1 MHGFGRSEQAE
12 AEQSKATAQRLP
24 PSLAKLPRSM
34 EERKGGTREDDVGRS
49 VGRSVGRARLERNEG
64 SNGTTTD
71 QTSSHFPKQEP
82 VHTVPSPAPGRWQ
95 RQLLL
100 ALPGGMRRGGGR
112 LRAMHVDERP
122 ETETYIER
130 RRSNKTTRYI
140 VGTSFCSFY
149 STTM

>member
-1 MHGFGRSEQAE
+1 MTTSERWRAKCTASADQSRQR
-12 AEQSKATAQRLP
+12 QSKAKLQRSAFLP
-24 PSLAKLPRSM
+24 LSRSCLDRW
-34 EERKGGTREDDVGRS
+34 RKGREGGTREDDVGRS
-49 VGRSVGRARLERNEG
+49 VGRSRLERNEG

-71 QTSSHFPKQEP
+71 QTSSHFPEQEP

-130 RRSNKTTRYI
+130 RRSNKTTRYE
-140 VGTSFCSFY
+140 
-149 STTM
+149 